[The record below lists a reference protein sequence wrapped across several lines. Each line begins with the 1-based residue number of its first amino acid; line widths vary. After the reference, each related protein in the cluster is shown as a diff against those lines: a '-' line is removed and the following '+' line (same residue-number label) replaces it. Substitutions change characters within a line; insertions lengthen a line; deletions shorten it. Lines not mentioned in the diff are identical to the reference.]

1 MWVLA
6 LIIAVEDTVVVK
18 LPHPWFSF
26 YLYRG
31 APIAFGLALLFFGRD
46 RIRAL
51 QDFGSKVNFSA
62 TGWHLATFL
71 SFVLLEFALGKS
83 GSWLSHLAVRA
94 AIALWL
100 ALIPT
105 FVFLLLLIFM
115 PLRRMWPFARAL
127 GPAWGYAAVI
137 TALVVVLRELLRL
150 SWANSSSRVGSL
162 LLEHSFGEA
171 SAVLRLL
178 YPAVI
183 SIPATHILGTER
195 FLVIISGVCSGM
207 EGLALVSS
215 FLLVWFVF
223 ARHEIRVLRA
233 LLLVPVA
240 LGMMWAL
247 NVARIVALI
256 AIGSAGY
263 PDIALNGFH
272 TEAGWISL
280 NLVSLGFLLVVQNLS
295 WLRKRPS
302 TVPYPSQQG
311 IQPGPYMHNPVSA
324 YLSPLLAIT
333 AAALVSQAASRG
345 FEWLYPLRLVTALI
359 ALWAF
364 RREYRGIDWRFGALG
379 PIAGVAVAAMWVGA
393 YSLKAFSSSP
403 PDDHLAIGLPGL
415 PRAQA
420 IVWILLRATTAVMVV
435 PIAEELAFRGFL
447 ARRLVGP
454 DIEAVPYSNLTLFS
468 IVGSSAIFGLVHGRM
483 WAPGMVSGVV
493 FALVAK
499 YRNRLGEAVAAHAVA
514 NLGIAL
520 VVLRSGNYSLW

>member
-1 MWVLA
+1 MLA
-6 LIIAVEDTVVVK
+6 LVLAVEDTVVVK

-31 APIAFGLALLFFGRD
+31 APIAFGVALLFFGRD

-51 QDFGSKVNFSA
+51 QEFGSTINFSA
-62 TGWHLATFL
+62 TGWHLASFL
-71 SFVLLEFALGKS
+71 SFVLLEFVLGHS
-83 GSWLSHLAVRA
+83 GSRLSPLVVRS
-94 AIALWL
+94 AIVLWL

-105 FVFLLLLIFM
+105 LVFFLLLIFL

-137 TALVVVLRELLRL
+137 TGLMVVLRELLRL
-150 SWANSSSRVGSL
+150 SWADSSSRVGSL

-183 SIPATHILGTER
+183 SIPATHVLGTER

-223 ARHEIRVLRA
+223 ARHEIRILRA

-256 AIGSAGY
+256 AIGSAGH

-280 NLVSLGFLLVVQNLS
+280 NLVSLGFLLVAQNLS
-295 WLRKRPS
+295 WLRKRSP
-302 TVPYPSQQG
+302 TVLYASQQG
-311 IQPGPYMHNPVSA
+311 IQPGPYTYNPVSA
-324 YLSPLLAIT
+324 YLAPLLAIT
-333 AAALVSQAASRG
+333 AASLISQAASRG

-359 ALWAF
+359 ALWVF

-379 PIAGVAVAAMWVGA
+379 PVAGVAVAAMWVGA
-393 YSLKAFSSSP
+393 HSLKAFLPNPS
-403 PDDHLAIGLPGL
+403 DDHLAVALAAL

-420 IVWILLRATTAVMVV
+420 IVWILLRATTAVIVV
-435 PIAEELAFRGFL
+435 PIVEELAFRGFL
-447 ARRLVGP
+447 ARRLIGP
-454 DIEAVPYSNLTLFS
+454 DIEGVPYSKLTLFS
-468 IVGSSAIFGLVHGRM
+468 IAGSSAIFGLVHGRM
-483 WAPGMVSGVV
+483 WAPGLVSGVV

-520 VVLRSGNYSLW
+520 VVLGSGNYSLW